1 MAIHWRLKTLLSTK
15 HAIFSAVGLQ
25 KKIIKETGVRISL
38 QNICNLINGRPDLLR
53 LDTAELLCTT
63 LHCQLKDFLEIKGKT
78 GHKITPGKLSYKNTP
93 LGKRTSQVPN
103 PKDYTS

>member
-25 KKIIKETGVRISL
+25 KKIIKETGIRISL
-38 QNICNLINGRPDLLR
+38 QNICKLINRKPTLLR
-53 LDTAELLCTT
+53 LETAEIICTA
-63 LHCQLKDFLEIKGKT
+63 LHCQLSAFLEIKGKT
-78 GHKITPGKLSYKNTP
+78 GHKITPCKLSYKNTP
-93 LGKRTSQVPN
+93 LGKRTSHVPN